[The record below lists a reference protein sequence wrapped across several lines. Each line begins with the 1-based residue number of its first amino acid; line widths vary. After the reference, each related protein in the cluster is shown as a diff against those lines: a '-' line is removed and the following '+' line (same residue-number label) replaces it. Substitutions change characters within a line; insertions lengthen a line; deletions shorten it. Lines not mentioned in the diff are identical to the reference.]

1 MEPTQMRLSS
11 AKFRGMTVGVVE
23 NAHGD
28 VCIYN
33 PFTKDN
39 MHVSNL
45 LRWDGNEPIIVD
57 PYLLEVEEAITILCS
72 NPVLDFNVQD
82 LEYRGTFEEIEFH
95 NATTK
100 DMVEEIRMKE
110 HAMGFLQHIWNLG
123 TGDAD
128 IDLDAEY
135 AEYVNSK

>member
-28 VCIYN
+28 VCIYD
-33 PFTKDN
+33 PFTPTNKQA
-39 MHVSNL
+39 SNL
-45 LRWDGNEPIIVD
+45 LRWDGNEPIVVD
-57 PYLLEVEEAITILCS
+57 MHIIDVEAAVQTLCAL
-72 NPVLDFNVQD
+72 PILDFNVQD
-82 LEYRGTFEEIEFH
+82 IEYKGTFEEIEFH